1 MSSVTMRMRW
11 VVMAVC
17 GLMVVGSVAQAA
29 VRPARIFRSNMVL
42 QRDQAV
48 PIWGWADPGET
59 VSVSFAG
66 QTCTA
71 VAGSDGKWQVRLAA
85 MPANKT
91 PQVLKIVGSST
102 NQMTNILV
110 GDVWLCAGQSNMGV
124 TLSRCPERG
133 SPLTNGAARIRY
145 FSIPCRGAR
154 QPEMDLP
161 NPMAPSFHYSW
172 QEAGA
177 QCSAVGY
184 FFARELVRELDVPMG
199 LIVVAWPGA
208 VIDPWIPKAGLG
220 GVPELAKAQARVLS
234 WDQLPTEGSTN
245 RPPEPPALGADNISG
260 SNPTM
265 IFNGRVNPLVP
276 MAIKG
281 VLWYQGESN
290 DADGAAYEPKLR
302 ALIGSWRAV
311 WGLGDFPFYFVQLP
325 PSGGHMPIREAQA
338 MVQGI
343 TNTGMAVTTD
353 IGENNLHPTNKLD
366 VGRRLAL
373 LAFAKTYGRAVE
385 CHGPTYESCQVESN
399 RMKVVFSHVGTG
411 LFVGEKNGA
420 APPAPMPNGVL
431 TRFSVA
437 GSDQKWAW
445 AQAEILSNAVVLSCD
460 AVPVPISVRYDFG
473 NAPSGSVLY
482 LYNSEGLPA
491 APFSSM

>member
-1 MSSVTMRMRW
+1 MSIEGQVVKDQHAIMKSVTKKMRW
-11 VVMAVC
+11 IVMAVC
-17 GLMVVGSVAQAA
+17 VLMVVGAVTQAA

-59 VSVSFAG
+59 VGVSFAD
-66 QTCTA
+66 QTCSS
-71 VAGSDGKWQVRLAA
+71 VAGSDGKWLVRLAA

-91 PQVLKIVGSST
+91 PQVLKIVGSTT
-102 NQMTNILV
+102 NRMTNVLV
-110 GDVWLCAGQSNMGV
+110 GDVWLCAGQSNMQL
-124 TLSRCPERG
+124 TLDRCSARG
-133 SPLTNGAARIRY
+133 SPLTNGTASIRY
-145 FSIPCRGAR
+145 FYIPCRGAR

-161 NPMAPSFHYSW
+161 NPMAPTFHYAW
-172 QEAGA
+172 EDAGS

-199 LIVVAWPGA
+199 LIVVAWGGA
-208 VIDPWIPKAGLG
+208 MIEPWIPGAGLV
-220 GVPELAKAQARVLS
+220 GVPELAKAQARVSS
-234 WDQLPTEGSTN
+234 WDQLPIKGSTN
-245 RPPEPPALGADNISG
+245 RPPEPPALGADNISVA
-260 SNPTM
+260 NPTM

-276 MAIKG
+276 VAIKG

-290 DADGAAYEPKLR
+290 DADGSAYEGKLR

-338 MVQGI
+338 RVQGI

-353 IGENNLHPTNKLD
+353 IGENNLHPKNKLD

-373 LAFAKTYGRAVE
+373 LALAKTYRRAVE
-385 CHGPTYESCQVESN
+385 CHGPCYESCQGESN
-399 RMKVVFSHVGTG
+399 RMKIVFSHVGTG
-411 LFVGEKNGA
+411 LF
-420 APPAPMPNGVL
+420 
-431 TRFSVA
+431 
-437 GSDQKWAW
+437 
-445 AQAEILSNAVVLSCD
+445 LSNSVVLSCE
-460 AVPVPISVRYDFG
+460 AVPVPTAVRYDFG

-491 APFSSM
+491 SPFRTDGW